1 MRLNY
6 EFEWTVAAE
15 LPSDVGRIDNGV
27 LHHHVLPSARL
38 IGDRLNA
45 HSVHSGTDLF
55 RQLDDGYAAI
65 DVRIL
70 MQTDDGALIHV
81 AYQGFVEPT
90 AVFVQ
95 AVESL
100 TPTEFTDQSIRTT
113 WTLTTGDQRY
123 SWINRAI
130 FIGEGRLRPAGNNRL
145 GMQHK
150 VYRVT

>member
-1 MRLNY
+1 MQQIY

-15 LPSDVGRIDNGV
+15 QPATVGRVDNGV
-27 LHHHVLPSARL
+27 LNYHVLPSVRVT
-38 IGDRLNA
+38 GERLNA
-45 HSVHSGTDLF
+45 RSLHPGTDLF

-70 MQTDDGALIHV
+70 VQTEDGALIHV

-90 AVFVQ
+90 DVFVN

-100 TPTEFTDQSIRTT
+100 TPTDFGDQSIRTT
-113 WTLTTGDQRY
+113 WNLTTGDPRY
-123 SWINRAI
+123 LWVNRTI
-130 FIGEGRLRPAGNNRL
+130 FIGEGRLLPAGGNRL

-150 VYRVT
+150 VYRIA